1 MSSGKKWGNNSN
13 YRKNNYNN
21 QNFNYKPRYNSK
33 TQDSKPTKKWE
44 QKERDSKI
52 TLMHKSSHFI
62 PAQFSDSFF
71 RQFDLAMKLKK
82 DELKKQG
89 KVNAEVSEVTE
100 ENLIE
105 AFGVT
110 KDHMSKAAKILGK
123 GENTENS
130 GSSLA

>member
-1 MSSGKKWGNNSN
+1 MSLHIS
-13 YRKNNYNN
+13 
-21 QNFNYKPRYNSK
+21 
-33 TQDSKPTKKWE
+33 
-44 QKERDSKI
+44 
-52 TLMHKSSHFI
+52 L

-89 KVNAEVSEVTE
+89 KVNAEVSDVTE

-123 GENTENS
+123 GENTKNLG
-130 GSSLA
+130 GSSA

>member
-1 MSSGKKWGNNSN
+1 
-13 YRKNNYNN
+13 
-21 QNFNYKPRYNSK
+21 
-33 TQDSKPTKKWE
+33 
-44 QKERDSKI
+44 
-52 TLMHKSSHFI
+52 MHKSSHFI

-89 KVNAEVSEVTE
+89 KVNAEVKVTK
-100 ENLIE
+100 ENLTE

-123 GENTENS
+123 EENTENL
-130 GSSLA
+130 GSSST

>member
-1 MSSGKKWGNNSN
+1 
-13 YRKNNYNN
+13 
-21 QNFNYKPRYNSK
+21 
-33 TQDSKPTKKWE
+33 
-44 QKERDSKI
+44 
-52 TLMHKSSHFI
+52 
-62 PAQFSDSFF
+62 
-71 RQFDLAMKLKK
+71 MKMKK
-82 DELKKQG
+82 DQIKKQG

-130 GSSLA
+130 GGLLAWLAKNMDLKTTRV